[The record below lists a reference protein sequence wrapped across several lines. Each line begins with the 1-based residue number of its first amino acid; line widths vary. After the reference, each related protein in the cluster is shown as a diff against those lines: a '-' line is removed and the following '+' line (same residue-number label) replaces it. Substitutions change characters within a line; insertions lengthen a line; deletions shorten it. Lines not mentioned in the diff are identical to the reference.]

1 MKVTNAKELLDRYQ
15 QGVCT
20 EEEKAVVETW
30 YLRHEVLHP
39 VVLSEEE
46 RVTDIYK
53 IWDILA
59 EKTCAGKSE
68 EASPKIQI
76 NPYTLWYRIAAAACV
91 ILVLGALIIFIN
103 RGNRNHYQHFDAKN
117 DIPAGNNRAIL
128 TLASGKKINLSDAT
142 NGKLIEEAGMSITKT
157 ADGQVVYE
165 ITSESSLRGTKQS
178 QSSNVPYYNTISTP
192 RGGQYQIN
200 LPDGSRVWLNAASS
214 LKFPTSFASLK
225 ERKVVLN
232 GEAYFDV
239 HHDSKQP
246 FKVEAA
252 GQMVEDIGTQFNIN
266 SYADELVVKTTL
278 VEGSASVSSIRS
290 ASLSL
295 LRSVSSSLRGST
307 PKQSTPQAGI
317 ASQARN
323 DVVATNDVVARN
335 DESKYNEVILLP
347 GQQTLLSKSGAIKM
361 QTADLEEAIAW
372 KKGDFV
378 FRNADFKTVM
388 RKIARWYDVE
398 IVYDVSAPS
407 DIPLGGLVSR
417 SKNISVLL
425 NLMEETG
432 AVHFKVEGRKITV
445 SK

>member
-1 MKVTNAKELLDRYQ
+1 MKGTNAEELLERYQ
-15 QGVCT
+15 QGRCT
-20 EEEKAVVETW
+20 EEESALVETW
-30 YLRHEVLHP
+30 YLKHQVSNP
-39 VVLSEEE
+39 VALSEGE
-46 RVTDIYK
+46 RVTDISK

-59 EKTCAGKSE
+59 EKTNARKSE
-68 EASPKIQI
+68 EVNPKIQI
-76 NPYTLWYRIAAAACV
+76 NPYTLWYRIAAAASV
-91 ILVLGALIIFIN
+91 ILVLGALIIFMN
-103 RGNRNHYQHFDAKN
+103 RSNRNHYQHLDAKN

-128 TLASGKKINLSDAT
+128 TLANGKKINLSDAT
-142 NGKLIEEAGMSITKT
+142 NGKLAEEAGINITKM
-157 ADGQVVYE
+157 ADGQVVYQ
-165 ITSESSLRGTKQS
+165 IASRGPKQS
-178 QSSNVPYYNTISTP
+178 QSSSLPYYNTISTP

-214 LKFPTSFASLK
+214 LKFPASFANLK

-246 FKVEAA
+246 FRVETA
-252 GQMVEDIGTQFNIN
+252 GQVVEDIGTQFNIN
-266 SYADELVVKTTL
+266 SYSDELVVRTTL

-290 ASLSL
+290 T
-295 LRSVSSSLRGST
+295 SSSLRGGFSSSLRGGFSSSLRGGT
-307 PKQSTPQAGI
+307 PKQSIPKSVI

-323 DVVATNDVVARN
+323 DVMNRN
-335 DESKYNEVILLP
+335 DILEVLLEP
-347 GQQTLLSKSGAIKM
+347 GTQAVLNRLGTLKK
-361 QTADLEEAIAW
+361 QTADLQEAIAW
-372 KKGDFV
+372 KQGDFV

-388 RKIARWYDVE
+388 RKISRWYDVE

>member
-1 MKVTNAKELLDRYQ
+1 MKTTDAKELLDKYQ
-15 QGVCT
+15 QGLCT
-20 EEEKAVVETW
+20 AEEIAIVETW
-30 YLRHEVLHP
+30 YLKQEFLNP
-39 VVLSEEE
+39 VQLSEEE
-46 RVTDIYK
+46 RAVDIYR
-53 IWDILA
+53 IWNVLA
-59 EKTCAGKSE
+59 EKTSTGKSA
-68 EASPKIQI
+68 EATAIEIPVKSYK
-76 NPYTLWYRIAAAACV
+76 LWYRIAAVASV
-91 ILVLGALIIFIN
+91 ILVFAALILFMNHRQN
-103 RGNRNHYQHFDAKN
+103 RFQHLDAKN
-117 DIPAGNNRAIL
+117 DIPAGGNRAIL
-128 TLASGKKINLSDAT
+128 TLANGTKIDLSDAA
-142 NGKLIEEAGMSITKT
+142 NGRLAEEAGIRITKA

-165 ITSESSLRGTKQS
+165 MASESSLRDTKQS
-178 QSSNVPYYNTISTP
+178 QSSSVPNYNTISTP

-200 LPDGSRVWLNAASS
+200 LPDGSTVWLNAASS
-214 LKFPTSFASLK
+214 LKFPASFANLK

-239 HHDSKQP
+239 YHNAEQP

-252 GQMVEDIGTQFNIN
+252 GQIVEDIGTQFNIN

-278 VEGSASVSSIRS
+278 VEGSASVSSLVGNP
-290 ASLSL
+290 SL
-295 LRSVSSSLRGST
+295 RGGVSSSLRGGT

-323 DVVATNDVVARN
+323 DGMARN
-335 DESKYNEVILLP
+335 DGSTPNNVILQP
-347 GQQTLLSKSGAIKM
+347 GQQAVLSKSGAIKM
-361 QTADLEEAIAW
+361 QIADLQEAIAW

-398 IVYDVSAPS
+398 ITYDASAPS

-432 AVHFKVEGRKITV
+432 AVHFKVEGRRITV